1 MTSAQQDRELL
12 QQCMTMAYEVCGKYY
27 SVQATH
33 GVNSVLYC
41 HYVQQF
47 ERIDEM
53 GLDVY
58 KCKVDKRGESTITLY
73 KDETNKSKIAL
84 FEKYIDWVE
93 DDVEEVYDFEL
104 AMKNKGKNPDEWEWL
119 STIHDHN
126 TTITFGKIG
135 ANDRIVFDSNDIPL
149 RNEHVK
155 RLRYSSVAYQRKQ
168 MKVEFY
174 TNFLAGCWYVS
185 KDTDKQEDDSVDY
198 VITQD
203 DLELAKTYCEDDAP
217 MLQWTIVENEFIH
230 FWY

>member
-1 MTSAQQDRELL
+1 MTSTQQARGLL
-12 QQCMTMAYEVCGKYY
+12 QQCMTMAYEACWKYY

-33 GVNSVLYC
+33 GVDSVLYYPC
-41 HYVQQF
+41 VLQL

-73 KDETNKSKIAL
+73 KEDTNKSKIAL
-84 FEKYIDWVE
+84 FEKYSGWVE
-93 DDVEEVYDFEL
+93 DELQEVYDFEL
-104 AMKNKGKNPDEWEWL
+104 ALKNKGKNIDEWEWL
-119 STIHDHN
+119 STSYDHN
-126 TTITFGKIG
+126 TTFTFSKIG
-135 ANDRIVFDSNDIPL
+135 TKDRIVFDSNDIPL
-149 RNEHVK
+149 RNEPVK
-155 RLRYSSVAYQRKQ
+155 RLRYSGVGYQRKQ

-185 KDTDKQEDDSVDY
+185 EDTDKQEDDSVDY

-217 MLQWTIVENEFIH
+217 MLQWTLGENEFIH
-230 FWY
+230 FCY